1 MRSRAIVASCIPVLM
16 LVATVETAG
25 AQSPDVEM
33 GIDAAVQISIPDD
46 GDNTTTVDVP
56 FGRFRFGNYVSDRT
70 LVELG
75 LGFSLINFSGATAS
89 AGSGEASVSYHFT
102 GNASRARAFLI
113 VGGGGRFVH
122 VDDDTFGRGF
132 ALGGLGVKVPI
143 RRAVGMRFEVDYL
156 RAFEADAFDA
166 AHEIRF
172 LMGTSFY
179 LGGLAAR

>member
-1 MRSRAIVASCIPVLM
+1 MSVAPSTAWPIAAM
-16 LVATVETAG
+16 LLLASGDAA

-75 LGFSLINFSGATAS
+75 LGFNLINFLGETFS
-89 AGSGEASVSYHFT
+89 AGNGEVSVSYHFT
-102 GNASRARAFLI
+102 GNASLARAFI
-113 VGGGGRFVH
+113 IMGGGGRFVH
-122 VDDDTFGRGF
+122 VDDDTVGQGF

-143 RRAVGMRFEVDYL
+143 RRVVGVRFEVDYL
-156 RAFEADAFDA
+156 RAFETDRFDGA
-166 AHEIRF
+166 NEIRF

-179 LGGLAAR
+179 LWGSAER